1 MSPTRVFFVIFS
13 GLIALVG
20 LLGAGTSVEGPF
32 TLFCLSLFLF
42 GVLFALFLVKRSF
55 DEAET
60 APRA

>member
-1 MSPTRVFFVIFS
+1 MSPTRIFFMIFS

-42 GVLFALFLVKRSF
+42 GVFFALFLVKRTF
-55 DEAET
+55 DEIDPAHHG
-60 APRA
+60 